1 MRVLIIHDRSD
12 VACAIQQLILTE
24 HTCPID
30 VVGDVFEAKDLMRQ
44 HSYELAVI
52 DLTLPVMA
60 GLSET
65 RLEYVEASLYEV
77 FEGDDLKT
85 PADLIG
91 ISCDSETV
99 DAIKISI
106 GQHLLAVIT
115 EDPDGAWQHRL
126 LDKVRYVKNS
136 RRGRL
141 LAARTVHEVDAIIV
155 TALDKEFRPYRELLE
170 LRSCD
175 EFPNASEF
183 SFVARDG
190 HAKRGIVISAGG
202 SGQVPSASL
211 AQAVIIQLRPRLA
224 MMTGFCGGVAKR
236 VALGDVAMF
245 TSAAAWD
252 YGKWE
257 EGVDGGAPQF
267 RARLHALSIPVG
279 RAAAVV
285 RALADQR
292 HVFSAAAIAETSRL
306 LGHLDKT
313 PEAKAVCAGSGSA
326 VVTSEVI
333 LSRIMDLNENI
344 HAIDMESYGFYHAC
358 LNTSVVRLDF
368 VCVKG
373 VADHCNGD
381 KNSKWHE
388 PCSFLSA
395 TLALDILRSR
405 CDSASDIVANRSSLF
420 WYLCEPA

>member
-1 MRVLIIHDRSD
+1 MRVLIVHDRID
-12 VACAIQQLILTE
+12 VATAIQQLFLKE
-24 HTCPID
+24 LSCPID
-30 VVGDVFEAKDLMRQ
+30 VVGNVFAAKDQMRQ
-44 HSYELAVI
+44 HSYDLAVI

-65 RLEYVEASLYEV
+65 RLEYVETLLNEI
-77 FEGDDLKT
+77 FEGGDLKT

-91 ISCDSETV
+91 ISRDGEAV
-99 DAIKISI
+99 EAIRNSIS
-106 GQHLLAVIT
+106 QHLLAIIS
-115 EDPDGAWQHRL
+115 EDPDGAWQQRL
-126 LDKVRYVKNS
+126 LDKVRYVKNI

-141 LAARTVHEVDAIIV
+141 LAATTVHEVDAFII
-155 TALDKEFRPYRELLE
+155 TALDKEFRPYRKLLE
-170 LRSCD
+170 LRPCD
-175 EFPNASEF
+175 DFPNASEF

-190 HAKRGIVISAGG
+190 HAKRGIVVSAGK

-211 AQAVIIQLRPRLA
+211 AQAVITQLRPRLA

-245 TSAAAWD
+245 TSTAAWD

-257 EGVDGGAPQF
+257 EGVNGGPPQF
-267 RARLHALSIPVG
+267 RARPDALSIPVG
-279 RAAAVV
+279 RAAAMI

-292 HVFSAAAIAETSRL
+292 QVFSDAAIAETSRM
-306 LGHLDKT
+306 LGSLDKN
-313 PEAKAVCAGSGSA
+313 PEAKAVGAGSGSA

-333 LSRIMDLNENI
+333 LSRIVDLNDNI

-358 LNTSVVRLDF
+358 LNTSVVRPDF
-368 VCVKG
+368 ICIKG

-381 KNSKWHE
+381 KDSKWHE

-395 TLALDILRSR
+395 TLALDLLRKHY
-405 CDSASDIVANRSSLF
+405 DF
-420 WYLCEPA
+420 G